1 MNLDNLACFVEV
13 AQTGSITETARRRFT
28 SQQAVSDQIRRLE
41 AYYQTPLLERTR
53 PLGLTAAGK
62 LVYETAREVMGTMER
77 LKERV
82 ERLRREEDRLVIC
95 TGMAATPP
103 FLPDLMMRFQQEMP
117 EVEMTLI
124 HPQNTSAVLT
134 APPPEADLLIG
145 NLPFDHDVEAIELL
159 RDPFSVVASDALL
172 TRIFGPAWEEA
183 ELGEADWCRVPFQI
197 TRKTERE
204 ALSWAPL
211 RDQVIHADSLDL
223 RCLQAANRCTFFPSG
238 RGRPPTVWEWGSGG
252 RKRGAGRRRD
262 FSGWPGH
269 TSQNR
274 ERRRKKRN
282 KEMFG
287 RGAWQDHVPRSLFCL
302 TEQKR

>member
-134 APPPEADLLIG
+134 TPPPEADLLIG

-223 RCLQAANRCTFFPSG
+223 VLFLCREGKCASVFPHHFACQVFAGSKQMHIFPIRQGAPAYCLG
-238 RGRPPTVWEWGSGG
+238 VGL
-252 RKRGAGRRRD
+252 RREETRSRAVEG
-262 FSGWPGH
+262 FLRLARAYFAEQG
-269 TSQNR
+269 TA
-274 ERRRKKRN
+274 EKKA
-282 KEMFG
+282 E
-287 RGAWQDHVPRSLFCL
+287 
-302 TEQKR
+302 